1 MTNTLEM
8 NLSIISVS
16 DAIKKFFEHYPD
28 DSLTKLTLAHKGPF
42 YKYSFIGHDGVNRH
56 SLKLNAQT
64 GDVIKNTVKALKPKD
79 RDPIRRDRK
88 KLNVDNMLSLTE
100 INDRALS
107 AVPVSTPIKWK
118 LDRTRER
125 TLWKVDIADERGAN
139 MYKVKIDAQDGS
151 LLQMKLKT

>member
-1 MTNTLEM
+1 
-8 NLSIISVS
+8 
-16 DAIKKFFEHYPD
+16 
-28 DSLTKLTLAHKGPF
+28 
-42 YKYSFIGHDGVNRH
+42 
-56 SLKLNAQT
+56 
-64 GDVIKNTVKALKPKD
+64 
-79 RDPIRRDRK
+79 
-88 KLNVDNMLSLTE
+88 MLSLTE